1 MKTYTIRIEDNKNKT
16 YAEVN
21 ATGKR
26 EKDAILHKVAMKNE
40 AMYRIDPSD
49 PRGYRKSGNRY
60 TVTVS

>member
-16 YAEVN
+16 YAEIN

-26 EKDAILHKVAMKNE
+26 EKGAILHKIALKNE
-40 AMYRIDPSD
+40 ATYTTDAND
-49 PRGYRKSGNRY
+49 PRGYRRTGSRY